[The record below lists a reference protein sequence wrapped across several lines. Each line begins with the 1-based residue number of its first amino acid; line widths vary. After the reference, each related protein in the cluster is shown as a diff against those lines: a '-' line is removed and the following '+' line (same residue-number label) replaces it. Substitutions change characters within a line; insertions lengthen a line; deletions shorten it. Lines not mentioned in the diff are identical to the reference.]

1 MADPTQLS
9 AFMQQ
14 YNAGGTPLD
23 PVAENNAVQVNKDRM
38 AWNTAASTTDPKQA
52 VTVLDQLS
60 KNSTNPVVSD
70 LAYEKKKELATQ
82 LNEYERVKQGVYS
95 AGAPGTPEGNIA
107 IANAIQKYSHKPQ
120 LGQALIASIL
130 GQDATAFKL
139 ITGGEQKTQIKWG
152 KSGDMYYQTVDG
164 FGNPVKT
171 LDAQGNQLSA
181 QDLQDRGVSYD
192 SFDNTIAGVTSKE
205 MYKTRA
211 EAANV
216 DQKGNAQ
223 FYSTFVP
230 QEADV
235 ATAYGGLQDL
245 SKVPADSIREALS
258 IASKNITTGFSGSTN
273 TQKGR
278 SASANAATVDEKN
291 AALKLGGGTAQA
303 TSPGEISGGVSGNIA
318 TGAGVKNTTNL
329 SGGTTNLNISGTSS
343 QNEQSSVQK
352 TRELLI
358 AARLKGLDTTQIDK
372 LLYAHQLINK
382 LAQDQASLSDY
393 KKPGFVARLAP
404 QEVGDSL
411 GLLKAEL
418 LKAQYNITQLKN
430 YQPYYNDAIEAYNK
444 TGMAP
449 PIGQIETQFVKHP
462 DQQRTN
468 QSFAA
473 SIGSVLRDA
482 SKNQA
487 PEQTQ
492 ESGAAAPPPKATAT
506 QSSAPVTGRPPPAAA
521 PKIPAGWTLHTDAKG
536 NKAYVSPDKKQFI
549 EVK

>member
-1 MADPTQLS
+1 MADPTQPS

-23 PVAENNAVQVNKDRM
+23 PVAENNAAQVNKDRM
-38 AWNTAASTTDPKQA
+38 AWNTAATTTDPKQA

-70 LAYEKKKELATQ
+70 LAYEKKKELSTQ
-82 LNEYERVKQGVYS
+82 LNEYERIKQGVYA
-95 AGAPGTPEGNIA
+95 AGTPGTPEGNIA
-107 IANAIQKYSHKPQ
+107 VANAIKQYSHKPQ

-152 KSGDMYYQTVDG
+152 KEGDMYYQTVDG

-171 LDAQGNQLSA
+171 VDAQGNQLSA

-192 SFDNTIAGVTSKE
+192 SFDNTIAGVASKE

-211 EAANV
+211 QAADV

-230 QEADV
+230 QEAFVVD
-235 ATAYGGLQDL
+235 AINGLQDL
-245 SKVPADSIREALS
+245 KNVPADSLRQALS
-258 IASKNITTGFSGSTN
+258 IASKNITTGSSGSTN
-273 TQKGR
+273 TQKGKT
-278 SASANAATVDEKN
+278 ASANASTADEKN
-291 AALKLGGGTAQA
+291 AAVKAGGGTAQP
-303 TSPGEISGGVSGNIA
+303 TTPGEISGGVSGNIA
-318 TGAGVKNTTNL
+318 AGASVKNTTNL
-329 SGGTTNLNISGTSS
+329 SGGTTNLNISGTSN
-343 QNEQSSVQK
+343 QTEQSALQK
-352 TRELLI
+352 TRQLLI
-358 AARLKGLDTTQIDK
+358 DARLKGLDVQQIDK
-372 LLYAHQLINK
+372 LLNAHQLINK
-382 LAQDQASLSDY
+382 MSQDQTSLSDY

-404 QEVGDSL
+404 QEIGDNL

-430 YQPYYNDAIEAYNK
+430 YQPYYNGAIEAYNK

-468 QSFAA
+468 QSFATA
-473 SIGSVLRDA
+473 IGSVLRDA
-482 SKNQA
+482 SKNEA
-487 PEQTQ
+487 PEQS
-492 ESGAAAPPPKATAT
+492 SGAVAPPTQTAANQIT
-506 QSSAPVTGRPPPAAA
+506 APVTGRPPPVAA
-521 PKIPAGWTLHTDAKG
+521 PKIPAGWTLHTDSKG